1 MNLELGLE
9 EAEPTAPALHRAEHR
24 AVHGLDEHTPCHRMT
39 LQGVPWPLQ
48 LVVL

>member
-9 EAEPTAPALHRAEHR
+9 EAEPIAPALHRAE
-24 AVHGLDEHTPCHRMT
+24 HGLDEHTPCHRMT